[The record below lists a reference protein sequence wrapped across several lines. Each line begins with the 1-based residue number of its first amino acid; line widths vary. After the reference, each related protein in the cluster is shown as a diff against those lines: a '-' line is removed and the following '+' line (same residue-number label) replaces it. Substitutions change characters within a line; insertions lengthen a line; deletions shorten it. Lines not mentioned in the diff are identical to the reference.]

1 LGLTKRKE
9 QFLAKLREL
18 YDKLKFPV
26 SYQILA
32 EEMKVSRWT
41 AYDMLRALE
50 KEGLVI
56 REYLLE
62 KVKSAPGRSAVGF
75 IPKIKQKMVPKDIEK
90 ELLRKIRE
98 VKTKSLSG
106 VLKKMKEELASESTP
121 FVYCST
127 FLAYLTVVLHK
138 VNIKELARFP
148 QIWPQKPI
156 EFQLKQLPGFILG
169 LLHINERGQKE
180 IGKLKKSLG
189 KFTACIENL
198 ALEEAKTLLLLL
210 EAFHR
215 EVRT

>member
-1 LGLTKRKE
+1 MGLTKRKE
-9 QFLAKLREL
+9 QFLAKLKEL

-62 KVKSAPGRSAVGF
+62 KGKSAPGRSAVGF
-75 IPKIKQKMVPKDIEK
+75 IPKIKQKMVPKDIEE

-106 VLKKMKEELASESTP
+106 VLKKMKEELASENTP

-138 VNIKELARFP
+138 INIKGLARFP
-148 QIWPQKPI
+148 QIWPQKSI
-156 EFQLKQLPGFILG
+156 EFQLRQLPGFILG
-169 LLHINERGQKE
+169 LLHLNEFGQKE
-180 IGKLKKSLG
+180 LGKLKKSLG
-189 KFTACIENL
+189 KFTVCTEDL
-198 ALEEAKTLLLLL
+198 ALEEAKALLSLL
-210 EAFHR
+210 ESFHR